1 MKPCRGPDDHPT
13 RPMQPMPAGACD
25 AHCHVFGPYDRF
37 PLSPTRSFTPP
48 EIPFERLRGLHDF
61 LGIERSVLV
70 QASCHGSDNGAM
82 LDAIARSGGRY
93 RGVAIVDP
101 GTTDADL
108 AALHAGGIRGVR
120 FNFVAH
126 LGGAP
131 DLDFF
136 WQTLARIAPL
146 GWHVQIHL
154 DAVDIPKYA
163 DLFAKIAIPF
173 VIDHMGRVKA
183 SDGVDHPVFRQ
194 LVDLLATNPRAWV
207 KVSGSER
214 VSTAGLPFHDAT
226 AFVRALYAA
235 APERTLWGTDF
246 PHPNLAG
253 DMPNDG
259 GLVDLFM
266 QNFPDPADRQRI
278 LVDNPARLYWAD

>member
-1 MKPCRGPDDHPT
+1 
-13 RPMQPMPAGACD
+13 MPARACD
-25 AHCHVFGPYDRF
+25 THCHVFGPYDRF

-48 EIPFERLRGLHDF
+48 EIDFERLRGLHDF

-70 QASCHGSDNGAM
+70 QASCHGTDNAAM
-82 LDAIARSGGRY
+82 LDAIARSGARY
-93 RGVAIVDP
+93 RGVAIV
-101 GTTDADL
+101 GAGFSDADF
-108 AALHAGGIRGVR
+108 AHLHASGVRGVR

-136 WQTLARIAPL
+136 RNTLKRIAPL
-146 GWHVQIHL
+146 GWHVQLHF
-154 DAVDIPKYA
+154 DAQDILTYRT
-163 DLFAKIAIPF
+163 LFDEIEIPF
-173 VIDHMGRVKA
+173 VIDHMGRVRA
-183 SDGVDHPVFRQ
+183 TDGVEQPAFRQ
-194 LVDLLATNPRAWV
+194 LLALLVDNPRAWV

-214 VSTAGLPFHDAT
+214 LSVAGRPFHDAT
-226 AFVRALYAA
+226 PFVRALYAA

-259 GLVDLFM
+259 ALVDLFAH
-266 QNFPDPADRQRI
+266 NLPDERDRVRV
-278 LVDNPARLYWAD
+278 LVDNPQRLYWAD